1 MPGGSQDFGVSN
13 VANGLGL
20 HHMYWDSMLTVLGCP
35 GDGLRLGDPRDSS
48 WFPSPKD
55 AFRGTQPLDQMV
67 AKHFPCFF
75 GAPHSPANP
84 AMLPFHRHP

>member
-1 MPGGSQDFGVSN
+1 MPGGSQDLGVPN

-20 HHMYWDSMLTVLGCP
+20 HHMCSDSMLTVLGCP
-35 GDGLRLGDPRDSS
+35 GDELRPGDPRDSS
-48 WFPSPKD
+48 WFPSPED

-67 AKHFPCFF
+67 AKHCRCFL
-75 GAPHSPANP
+75 GNPHSPAHP